1 MYDKNSGKSPFPS
14 FLKRIK
20 LPKKHTIDYCPQP
33 DYKKDSDFYNYR
45 ELLVGMNIIVFN
57 RKFLLVD
64 CDDFTR
70 NFYEQNLGI
79 KQGKI

>member
-1 MYDKNSGKSPFPS
+1 MYDKNSGKSPFPQ
-14 FLKRIK
+14 FLRRIR

-33 DYKKDSDFYNYR
+33 DYQKDCEFYNYKD
-45 ELLVGMNIIVFN
+45 LSVGMSIVVYN

-70 NFYEQNLGI
+70 DYYEKYLGI
-79 KQGKI
+79 